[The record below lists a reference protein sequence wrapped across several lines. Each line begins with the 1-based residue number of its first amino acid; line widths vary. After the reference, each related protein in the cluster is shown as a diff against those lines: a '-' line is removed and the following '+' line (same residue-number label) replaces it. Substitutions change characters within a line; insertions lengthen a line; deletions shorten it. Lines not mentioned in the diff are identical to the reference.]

1 MQISIVVP
9 VHNEAENL
17 ESSISTF
24 LRTIPE
30 NTKQH
35 LREFIL
41 VENGS
46 TDGTYDACC
55 RLQQLFPDVIRIS
68 QLKRGSYGE
77 AIRTGMLESTASHV
91 CILECDFL
99 SADFVAQSIQ
109 AFDQG
114 GVEFLVGSK
123 RHKLSVDRRPVKRRL
138 LTFLY
143 NFLLLRLFTGYP
155 GTDTHGLK
163 AIEGNVAKRLCALA
177 VTTDEVFQTE
187 IVLLAWKTGV
197 AIREIPV
204 RIIEKRSPTVSITRR
219 FPKVMRTVSDLRRSL
234 DRFRN

>member
-24 LRTIPE
+24 LQTIPE
-30 NTKQH
+30 SIKQYLH
-35 LREFIL
+35 EFIL

-55 RLQQLFPDVIRIS
+55 RLRQLFPDLIRIS
-68 QLKRGSYGE
+68 RLKRGSYGE
-77 AIRTGMLESTASHV
+77 AIKAGMIESTASHV

-99 SADFVAQSIQ
+99 SADFVAQSIRT
-109 AFDQG
+109 FDKS

-123 RHKLSVDRRPVKRRL
+123 RHRLSVDRRPIKRRV
-138 LTFLY
+138 LTYLY
-143 NFLLLRLFTGYP
+143 NFLLLRLFIGYP

-163 AIEGNVAKRLCALA
+163 AIEANVAKRLCALA

-197 AIREIPV
+197 SIQELPV
-204 RIIEKRSPTVSITRR
+204 RIVEKRSPTVSITRR
-219 FPKVMRTVSDLRRSL
+219 VPKVLRTVRDLRRSL
-234 DRFRN
+234 DRFHN

>member
-17 ESSISTF
+17 ESSVSTF
-24 LRTIPE
+24 VRTMPE
-30 NTKQH
+30 NTKQYLH
-35 LREFIL
+35 ECIL

-46 TDGTYDACC
+46 TDDTYDACC
-55 RLQQLFPDVIRIS
+55 RLQQLFPDLIRIS
-68 QLKRGSYGE
+68 RLKRGSYGE
-77 AIRTGMLESTASHV
+77 AIRKGMIESTASHV

-109 AFDQG
+109 AFNES

-123 RHKLSVDRRPVKRRL
+123 RHKLSVDRRPIKRRV
-138 LTFLY
+138 LTYLY
-143 NFLLLRLFTGYP
+143 NSLLLHFFMGYP

-163 AIEGNVAKRLCALA
+163 AIEANVAKRLCALA
-177 VTTDEVFQTE
+177 LTTDEVFQTE

-197 AIREIPV
+197 LIQELPV
-204 RIIEKRSPTVSITRR
+204 QIVEKRSPTVSITRR
-219 FPKVMRTVSDLRRSL
+219 VPKVMRTVRDLRRSL